1 MRLAKYYDALAKEY
15 DKAYS
20 FEKLKWMREVENII
34 ISKEIKKGFFVLDVG
49 CGSGEQLKK
58 LNNAVGLDISIEMA
72 KIANKKTNKLVVV
85 GNAENLPFKNNTFD
99 CVISFFGALNHVNLD
114 RALKEIRRVLKKDG
128 IFIFT
133 VANAYDIKWI
143 LRNIKRKG
151 IKKTI
156 KAIRN
161 KKGELVRFS
170 NGRRIRVKTKFYT
183 IKYIENAL
191 NKYNFRIKYT
201 FGTNITNSFIDKFI
215 YKSFLKNFGC
225 YIGVV
230 AKKRKI

>member
-15 DKAYS
+15 DKVYS
-20 FEKLKWMREVENII
+20 FEKLKWMREVENTL
-34 ISKEIKKGFFVLDVG
+34 ISKEIKKEFFVLDVG

-72 KIANKKTNKLVVV
+72 KIAHKKADKLVVV
-85 GNAENLPFKNNTFD
+85 GNAECLPFKDNTFD

-114 RALKEIRRVLKKDG
+114 KALKEMKRILKKDG
-128 IFIFT
+128 ILIFT

-156 KAIRN
+156 KAIKN

-170 NGRRIRVKTKFYT
+170 NRKRIKVKTKFYT
-183 IKYIENAL
+183 LKDIEDAL
-191 NKYNFRIKYT
+191 KKHNFEVKYT
-201 FGTNITNSFIDKFI
+201 FGANITNTFIDKFI
-215 YKSFLKNFGC
+215 YRSFLKNFGS

-230 AKKRKI
+230 AKKD